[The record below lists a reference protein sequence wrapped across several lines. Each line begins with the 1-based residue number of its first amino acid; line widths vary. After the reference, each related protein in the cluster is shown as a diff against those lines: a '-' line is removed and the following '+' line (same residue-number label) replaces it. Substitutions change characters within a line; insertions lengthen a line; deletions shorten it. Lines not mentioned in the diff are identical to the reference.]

1 MISIRSVIGPAAILV
16 AGLMLGACTDSNAAV
31 LGPGTS
37 APRPELQ
44 SNPDLQSNPELQS
57 NVDNLPATGALA
69 PARHTGPQGVVGQFV
84 TDCALSHSA
93 PDDPIVF
100 PSNPS
105 KPGSGTAAE
114 HSAHLGSAHPSPADG
129 GTDANAASG
138 AAGHSVGHS
147 HMHNFFGNT
156 TTDSA
161 STLASLLKGGT
172 TCKKQLDTAAYW
184 APELRDHG
192 QAVTPTKSTA
202 YYRAGKGVDP
212 KLVKAYPPGL
222 MIIAGNADATA
233 EAPQSPDLAG
243 WSCGTSSIQF
253 AVPPDCPAS
262 APLRGVITFP
272 DCWDGIN
279 TDTADHRSHMANS
292 SGGLCPASHPVHVPQ
307 LTFAITYPISGSG
320 HDLSLASGGINGLHS
335 DFINAWHQKA
345 LVQEI
350 ELCLHR
356 EVVCALSSN
365 RGEESLFTG

>member
-1 MISIRSVIGPAAILV
+1 MISLRSVVGPAAILV

-37 APRPELQ
+37 APVRELRA
-44 SNPDLQSNPELQS
+44 
-57 NVDNLPATGALA
+57 NVDDLPATGAPT

-93 PDDPIVF
+93 PDDPIVY

-105 KPGSGTAAE
+105 KSGGSGSTAE
-114 HSAHLGSAHPSPADG
+114 HSAHLGASHG
-129 GTDANAASG
+129 GAGSGSGSGESDG
-138 AAGHSVGHS
+138 AAVGHS

-192 QAVTPTKSTA
+192 KAVIPTKSTA
-202 YYRAGKGVDP
+202 YYRPGKGVDP
-212 KLVKAYPPGL
+212 KLVEAYPPGL
-222 MIIAGNADATA
+222 MIIAGDAEATA
-233 EAPQSPDLAG
+233 KTPQSPDLAG

-272 DCWDGIN
+272 DCWDGVN
-279 TDTADHRSHMANS
+279 TDSADHRSHMANS
-292 SGGLCPASHPVHVPQ
+292 SGGLCPAGHPVHVPQ
-307 LTFAITYPISGSG
+307 LTFAITYPISGPG
-320 HDLSLASGGINGLHS
+320 HDLRLASGGINGLHS